1 MGAPRSVA
9 YGLAGK
15 SELIR
20 RLKNGKFHVDHTGY
34 FRTRECRYVSIIF
47 LAIFSGDIP
56 WNLGLKFIG
65 LIYGRYLQFRFLKW
79 PLSRWS
85 NATMHLSYLL
95 LDASKKGNRFWS
107 NILTKPW
114 IPISFKCMI
123 VFATLPH
130 FIMIY
135 IYIYH
140 ILMITHTYIYN
151 IFFFHLQHE
160 KWLSNP
166 WKPLAFINVTRTASR
181 GFGCRTHLLGGAKY
195 CDVFTATDPVEQ
207 CNI

>member
-135 IYIYH
+135 IYIIYSWLLIH
-140 ILMITHTYIYN
+140 IYIIYFSSICSMKSDSATREN
-151 IFFFHLQHE
+151 HWHL
-160 KWLSNP
+160 
-166 WKPLAFINVTRTASR
+166 
-181 GFGCRTHLLGGAKY
+181 
-195 CDVFTATDPVEQ
+195 
-207 CNI
+207 